1 MLLIQINTQAVA
13 GELSSLPGGCGPIR
27 DLKRKV
33 CARAPF
39 FWLLWPPQALQR
51 LEQAGLTLISY
62 NQADGLSS
70 IPTATGGIARLA
82 CVRLR
87 DFGKDAGPILAQAG
101 TTPEQAYNDS
111 IPLEVS
117 KQVRILNLA
126 AQELGDELLG
136 FHLGRDFDLRE
147 IGLLYYVIASSEG
160 LADAIRNAERFSEIM
175 NDGVRLHF
183 RQDDRA
189 AAIALDY
196 VNVDRHSDRH
206 QIEFWLVTVMR
217 ICRQITD
224 TRLVPRHLRVRHN
237 RDAIPAE
244 FRTFFGTDVE
254 FGARADEFVFPAP
267 VASLP
272 IAKRDNY
279 LNNLLRRYADEALA
293 ARPRHFGRFRSAVED
308 TLAQLLPHG
317 KASAS
322 KVAQQL
328 GMSTRTLARKLNA
341 EGAAFADILDQLRSA
356 LAQRYLSERELPIS
370 EIGWLLG
377 YSEVSSFTHAFKR
390 WTGKTPRQF
399 RSEET
404 RHDR

>member
-1 MLLIQINTQAVA
+1 M
-13 GELSSLPGGCGPIR
+13 
-27 DLKRKV
+27 
-33 CARAPF
+33 
-39 FWLLWPPQALQR
+39 
-51 LEQAGLTLISY
+51 SY
-62 NQADGLSS
+62 NQTDRLSS

-87 DFGKDAGPILAQAG
+87 EFGKDAGHILAEAG
-101 TTPEQAYNDS
+101 ATAEQAYNDS
-111 IPLEVS
+111 IRLEVS
-117 KQVRILNLA
+117 KQIRILDLV

-147 IGLLYYVIASSEG
+147 IGLVYYVIASSEQ
-160 LADAIRNAERFSEIM
+160 LADGIRNAERYSGIM

-183 RQDDRA
+183 RQDDRS

-196 VNVDRHSDRH
+196 VNLDRQSDRH
-206 QIEFWLVTVMR
+206 QIEFLLVTVIR

-224 TRLVPRHLRVRHN
+224 TRLAPRHLRVRHH
-237 RDAIPAE
+237 RDAMPAE
-244 FRTFFGTDVE
+244 FRKFFGTDVE
-254 FGARADEFVFPAP
+254 FGAGADEIVFPAP

-272 IAKRDNY
+272 HAKRDNY
-279 LNNLLRRYADEALA
+279 LNDLLRRYADEALA
-293 ARPRHFGRFRSAVED
+293 GRPRHLGRFRSAVED
-308 TLAQLLPHG
+308 TLPQLLPHG
-317 KASAS
+317 KFSTF
-322 KVAQQL
+322 KVAQHL

-341 EGAAFADILDQLRSA
+341 EGVSFSDILDQLRLA

-370 EIGWLLG
+370 EISWLLG

-404 RHDR
+404 PAAAA